1 MDDFGDDTVV
11 ERRKRMTEEEIKGL
25 AKAVAKETV
34 DEVFK
39 QMAEATGKGILTRL
53 WWIVLGLLGF
63 AALKFGIVKWPP
75 QLYP

>member
-39 QMAEATGKGILTRL
+39 QMAEATGKGILKRL
-53 WWIVLGLLGF
+53 WWIGVGLLGF
-63 AALKFGIVKWPP
+63 AALKFGIVKLPP
-75 QLYP
+75 